1 MGRKPTGKAGKT
13 RRRSGTAGRS
23 SNTENTGAE
32 AGAESATAP
41 DPAQVETG
49 PDGAGAEAGSGPAEG
64 GPRMETFDR
73 LTPEP
78 NVDTPPNDQ
87 VSELLAEANAGLAA
101 APADI
106 ELHQLEQGAQ
116 LAAGPDPAEGWKPF
130 TDNTVSIVAIVA
142 LPQWHLTPD
151 EKGELSASVAGC
163 LGQLFPDG
171 LNGKW
176 ACWFRLVACAGG
188 ITLSRMALNNGKIP
202 GFGPRRTAPAPA
214 QGQAANAA

>member
-1 MGRKPTGKAGKT
+1 MPAKGLHANVCGLRLRATHAGPQVGLHRQKVLCLSRARPDRRGRRAGNNRLHPGERKNMGRKPTGKAGKT

-130 TDNTVSIVAIVA
+130 TDNTVSIVA
-142 LPQWHLTPD
+142 
-151 EKGELSASVAGC
+151 
-163 LGQLFPDG
+163 
-171 LNGKW
+171 
-176 ACWFRLVACAGG
+176 
-188 ITLSRMALNNGKIP
+188 
-202 GFGPRRTAPAPA
+202 
-214 QGQAANAA
+214 